1 MTDQTTTDSPRAQR
15 LRETGYK
22 LTGARL
28 AVLTVLERS
37 DGHLTSTEVIEGV
50 AALDPS
56 IGRASVFRA
65 LELFTRLSIVR
76 PTYLSG
82 SVTPAYVLMPGGHHH
97 HFVCLRCG
105 RVLEVDGC
113 GLNEAARDL
122 EQQLGVKVSGHL
134 VEFFGLCAACAAL
147 PDEGE

>member
-1 MTDQTTTDSPRAQR
+1 MTDIPTTDSPRAQR

-105 RVLEVDGC
+105 QVLEVDGC
-113 GLNEAARDL
+113 GLDEAARDL

-134 VEFFGLCAACAAL
+134 VEFFGLCTACAAL